1 MQRRG
6 RYHVLTKERTMLLR
20 CGISIRLTSAQGQPR
35 RSPFS
40 ALCQLPPAVDI
51 TPQMLTPCLLGAHIR
66 WRRRKSLNAL
76 LRCKDLHAFS
86 FRFRSEF
93 AGHDGV
99 RATPWL
105 PKMEG
110 RHLGPHAQ
118 PGRRLPSMI
127 DQPPPPEP
135 HRATFWVIIAGLVL
149 VMLLTA
155 LSAVIP
161 KLTVIALSE

>member
-1 MQRRG
+1 MASEKKPQRFS
-6 RYHVLTKERTMLLR
+6 VRTFTHSLSDFVQNLR
-20 CGISIRLTSAQGQPR
+20 VTME
-35 RSPFS
+35 
-40 ALCQLPPAVDI
+40 
-51 TPQMLTPCLLGAHIR
+51 T
-66 WRRRKSLNAL
+66 
-76 LRCKDLHAFS
+76 
-86 FRFRSEF
+86 
-93 AGHDGV
+93 

-105 PKMEG
+105 PQMEG

-127 DQPPPPEP
+127 DQPPPPKP

-149 VMLLTA
+149 VMLLAA